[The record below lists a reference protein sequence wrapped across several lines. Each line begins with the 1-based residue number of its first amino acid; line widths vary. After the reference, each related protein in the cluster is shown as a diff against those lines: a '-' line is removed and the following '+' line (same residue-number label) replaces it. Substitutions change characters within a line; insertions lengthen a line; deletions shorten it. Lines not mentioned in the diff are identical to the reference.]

1 MSVTFDAFLN
11 EKSRSRERQPA
22 TPNPIR
28 QLLIE
33 QLIRSKMAPASVAD
47 KSPTALE
54 TAKFLSDQVL
64 TMHHQ
69 ILKDGSANMNERRLS
84 YLAVCTHFLTLL
96 AVAGGIEFSP
106 E

>member
-1 MSVTFDAFLN
+1 MPVTFDAFLKDSQSQN
-11 EKSRSRERQPA
+11 RQLP

-28 QLLIE
+28 QLVIE
-33 QLIRSKMAPASVAD
+33 QLIRSKIVSASAAE
-47 KSPTALE
+47 KSPTAAE
-54 TAKFLSDQVL
+54 TAQFLSDQIL

-84 YLAVCTHFLTLL
+84 YQAVCTHFLTLL
-96 AVAGGIEFSP
+96 AVAGGIEFTQ